1 MKIKVN
7 KHKLNIHYRGSPWGN
22 RTQQH
27 TCSLRYAHS
36 HHVES
41 HLGKKQPQA
50 KIAIAFLFGQLHFNN
65 ATSHALFYGGHLVM
79 RSKRCAV
86 QNQGITLSSFYGR
99 FFVEGQLSTPHCP
112 STCATTFIYLLTP
125 PRFGALNRESESS
138 GSQPVYRK
146 LFPRGPHSSKN
157 NSFEIKISR
166 PTPLGSLSVLLW
178 LLVGASSRKIRCLI

>member
-1 MKIKVN
+1 
-7 KHKLNIHYRGSPWGN
+7 
-22 RTQQH
+22 
-27 TCSLRYAHS
+27 
-36 HHVES
+36 
-41 HLGKKQPQA
+41 
-50 KIAIAFLFGQLHFNN
+50 
-65 ATSHALFYGGHLVM
+65 M

-99 FFVEGQLSTPHCP
+99 FFVEEGQLSTRHRP

-157 NSFEIKISR
+157 VI
-166 PTPLGSLSVLLW
+166 TSLHDDLKNKDPVI
-178 LLVGASSRKIRCLI
+178 VG